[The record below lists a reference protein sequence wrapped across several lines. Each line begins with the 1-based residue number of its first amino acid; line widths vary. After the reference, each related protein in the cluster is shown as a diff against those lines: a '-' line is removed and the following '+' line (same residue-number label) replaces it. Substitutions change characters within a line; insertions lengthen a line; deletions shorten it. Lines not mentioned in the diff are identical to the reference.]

1 MDHIKYYLTDKSRR
15 AVFSFPFG
23 HRRVI
28 ADSHT
33 SIREKLVGSFSDR
46 IDVPNGPFFIN
57 ERMNRRCR
65 AGRKFRICMAMQF
78 ARSLGTQKLGRA
90 KSGGKTRRKR
100 TRTSAVAVGK
110 GGEKKRT
117 SRRTKRRTARPS
129 IFIRSERCPETFKAA
144 AKAIRNPAPV
154 TRDSANFTSHYFDRG

>member
-1 MDHIKYYLTDKSRR
+1 MLSYGNRVARFFL
-15 AVFSFPFG
+15 FG
-23 HRRVI
+23 HRQTA
-28 ADSHT
+28 ADSDMP
-33 SIREKLVGSFSDR
+33 IREKLVGSFSDR
-46 IDVPNGPFFIN
+46 IDVPNGSFFIN

-78 ARSLGTQKLGRA
+78 ARSLETQKLAGQKAAEKRDENKRGR
-90 KSGGKTRRKR
+90 
-100 TRTSAVAVGK
+100 K
-110 GGEKKRT
+110 GEKKKRT
-117 SRRTKRRTARPS
+117 SRRTKSGRPS